1 MSWFRRRFLTGLLI
15 LLPILVTSW
24 VFYQFFNS
32 VDNILNPI
40 VERYPFIDFPG
51 LGFLGV
57 LVIIFLTGVFGGNL
71 IGKRVIE
78 WLDTIVSRIPLI
90 SRMYIAVKQLSE
102 VFLRRER
109 TVFKKAVMIQY
120 PLAGTFAVGFVTDDS
135 KFQVADGK
143 KRDFLSVFL
152 PTTPNPTSGFFL
164 IVPAEEAIEL
174 DCSVEEALKMVISGG
189 AVKPYFTGG
198 EPIILPG
205 WAGKTKKDK

>member
-71 IGKRVIE
+71 IGRRVIG

-120 PLAGTFAVGFVTDDS
+120 PLAGTFAVGFVTADS

-189 AVKPYFTGG
+189 AVKPYFHGG
-198 EPIILPG
+198 EPIVLPG